1 MSTKLLITA
10 DTFSQDEVAAVQL
23 VRLCSEKIP
32 HRLHDV
38 LNRQHRA
45 IAATTPTPKWSIHAS
60 TRDGYNACDA
70 LLMDLSSSLNQPR
83 FKPNETAALWR
94 IL

>member
-1 MSTKLLITA
+1 M
-10 DTFSQDEVAAVQL
+10 QL

-32 HRLHDV
+32 HRLHE
-38 LNRQHRA
+38 LNRQHRD
-45 IAATTPTPKWSIHAS
+45 
-60 TRDGYNACDA
+60 RDGYNACDA

-94 IL
+94 IWRGMP